1 MKQIISVRER
11 ERECVC
17 VCVCHRETE
26 TERYSEMKRAT
37 YEDVETVSIE

>member
-11 ERECVC
+11 ERVCVC
-17 VCVCHRETE
+17 VCVCQRETE

-37 YEDVETVSIE
+37 YEDVETASIE